1 MEIFNIFFTF
11 ALVVTFCKCK
21 NKNALS
27 LQTCNV
33 LKGISILAVFI
44 GHTSKVFTG
53 LFLYKFYCSI
63 GLFAVS
69 LFFFISGYGLMYAYI
84 NKENYRNGFLKKR
97 ILPLLICYTIACLL
111 QYGLNGDDYLSLKN
125 ILLCGYVPFS
135 WFILSILCLYL
146 MFYIAISIFKNNANA
161 VIATTALMLGL
172 FIVMASII
180 DVPYTLLGGHQMFV
194 FIIGMMVC
202 TNYKRIMCGCKILSG
217 GGIILIFP
225 LLWAISLC
233 GKNIH
238 LPTYL
243 AFINTCLQS
252 YIFPFF
258 VMVLLSNIKVQR
270 MMPFWIFLQK
280 HSLQMYLVHGIVL
293 YTCIERVN
301 VPSEVFIFI
310 IFILTII
317 CAVIMKYVEDKIIML
332 FK

>member
-161 VIATTALMLGL
+161 VIATIALMLGL

-217 GGIILIFP
+217 GG
-225 LLWAISLC
+225 
-233 GKNIH
+233 
-238 LPTYL
+238 
-243 AFINTCLQS
+243 
-252 YIFPFF
+252 
-258 VMVLLSNIKVQR
+258 
-270 MMPFWIFLQK
+270 
-280 HSLQMYLVHGIVL
+280 
-293 YTCIERVN
+293 
-301 VPSEVFIFI
+301 
-310 IFILTII
+310 
-317 CAVIMKYVEDKIIML
+317 
-332 FK
+332 

>member
-1 MEIFNIFFTF
+1 
-11 ALVVTFCKCK
+11 
-21 NKNALS
+21 
-27 LQTCNV
+27 
-33 LKGISILAVFI
+33 
-44 GHTSKVFTG
+44 
-53 LFLYKFYCSI
+53 
-63 GLFAVS
+63 
-69 LFFFISGYGLMYAYI
+69 MYAYLH
-84 NKENYRNGFLKKR
+84 KKNYKDGFLKKR
-97 ILPLLICYTIACLL
+97 CLPLMICYVLACLL
-111 QYGLNGDDYLSLKN
+111 QYGLNGDDYLSFKN

-146 MFYIAISIFKNNANA
+146 MFYIAISIFKNTANA

-180 DVPYTLLGGHQMFV
+180 AVPYTLLGGHQMLV
-194 FIIGMMVC
+194 FIIGIMVC

-217 GGIILIFP
+217 GILIFP

-238 LPTYL
+238 LSAYL

-258 VMVLLSNIKVQR
+258 VMVLLSNIKVLR
-270 MMPFWIFLQK
+270 MSPFGIFLQK
-280 HSLQMYLVHGIVL
+280 HSLQVYLVHGIVL
-293 YTCIERVN
+293 YACIERVDI
-301 VPSEVFIFI
+301 PSEIFIFL

>member
-1 MEIFNIFFTF
+1 ML
-11 ALVVTFCKCK
+11 LV
-21 NKNALS
+21 
-27 LQTCNV
+27 
-33 LKGISILAVFI
+33 
-44 GHTSKVFTG
+44 
-53 LFLYKFYCSI
+53 CS
-63 GLFAVS
+63 
-69 LFFFISGYGLMYAYI
+69 FFISGYGLMSAYLH
-84 NKENYRNGFLKKR
+84 KKNYKDGFLKKR
-97 ILPLLICYTIACLL
+97 CLPLMICYVLACLL
-111 QYGLNGDDYLSLKN
+111 QYGLNGDDYLSFKN

-161 VIATTALMLGL
+161 VIATTVLMLGL

-180 DVPYTLLGGHQMFV
+180 DVPYTLLGGHQMLV

-217 GGIILIFP
+217 GIIITFL

-238 LPTYL
+238 LPAYL
-243 AFINTCLQS
+243 AFINTCLQT

-270 MMPFWIFLQK
+270 MSPFWIFLQK
-280 HSLQMYLVHGIVL
+280 HSLQVYLVHGIVL
-293 YTCIERVN
+293 YTCIERVDI
-301 VPSEVFIFI
+301 PSEIFIFL

>member
-1 MEIFNIFFTF
+1 MELFNILFTM
-11 ALVVTFCKCK
+11 VVVFTFCKCK
-21 NKNALS
+21 NNDALS

-44 GHTSKVFTG
+44 EHTSKVFTG

-69 LFFFISGYGLMYAYI
+69 VFFFISGYGLMYAYI

-97 ILPLLICYTIACLL
+97 VLPLLICYVLACLL
-111 QYGLNGDDYLSLKN
+111 QYGLNGDDYLSFKN

-146 MFYIAISIFKNNANA
+146 MFYIAISIFKANA
-161 VIATTALMLGL
+161 IAVIVTITLMLGL
-172 FIVMASII
+172 YILLATIVY
-180 DVPYTLLGGHQMFV
+180 VPYTLLGGHQMIV
-194 FIIGMMVC
+194 FIIGMLVC
-202 TNYKRIMCGCKILSG
+202 VNYPRIKCCSKLWG
-217 GGIILIFP
+217 GLLIF
-225 LLWAISLC
+225 LFLWVISLC
-233 GKNIH
+233 GKYLH
-238 LPTYL
+238 LPASI

-252 YIFPFF
+252 YIFPF
-258 VMVLLSNIKVQR
+258 VVLKLLSNFKVKR
-270 MMPFWIFLQK
+270 TSSFWNFLQK
-280 HSLQMYLVHGIVL
+280 HSLQVYLVHGILL
-293 YTCIERVN
+293 YACIERVN

>member
-1 MEIFNIFFTF
+1 MEFFNIFFTF

-21 NKNALS
+21 NNNNNNALS

-69 LFFFISGYGLMYAYI
+69 VFFFISGYGLMYAYLH
-84 NKENYRNGFLKKR
+84 KKNYKDCFLKKR
-97 ILPLLICYTIACLL
+97 CLPLMICYVLACLL
-111 QYGLNGDDYLSLKN
+111 QNGLNGDDYLSFKN

-180 DVPYTLLGGHQMFV
+180 DVPYTLLGGHQMLV

-217 GGIILIFP
+217 GGNSYVSIAVGNLS
-225 LLWAISLC
+225 LW
-233 GKNIH
+233 K
-238 LPTYL
+238 
-243 AFINTCLQS
+243 
-252 YIFPFF
+252 
-258 VMVLLSNIKVQR
+258 
-270 MMPFWIFLQK
+270 K
-280 HSLQMYLVHGIVL
+280 HSFASISCFY
-293 YTCIERVN
+293 
-301 VPSEVFIFI
+301 
-310 IFILTII
+310 
-317 CAVIMKYVEDKIIML
+317 
-332 FK
+332 

>member
-1 MEIFNIFFTF
+1 MEFFNIFFTF

-21 NKNALS
+21 NNNALS

-69 LFFFISGYGLMYAYI
+69 VFFFISGYGLMYAYLH
-84 NKENYRNGFLKKR
+84 KKNYKDGFLKKR
-97 ILPLLICYTIACLL
+97 CLPLMICYVLACLL
-111 QYGLNGDDYLSLKN
+111 QYGLNGDDYLSFKN
-125 ILLCGYVPFS
+125 ILMCGYVPFS

-180 DVPYTLLGGHQMFV
+180 DVPYTLLGGHQMLV

-217 GGIILIFP
+217 GVILMFP

-238 LPTYL
+238 LPAYL

-270 MMPFWIFLQK
+270 MIPFWIFLQK
-280 HSLQMYLVHGIVL
+280 HSLQVYLVHGIIL
-293 YTCIERVN
+293 YACIERVDI
-301 VPSEVFIFI
+301 PSEIFIFL

-317 CAVIMKYVEDKIIML
+317 CAVIMKYVENKIIML

>member
-1 MEIFNIFFTF
+1 M
-11 ALVVTFCKCK
+11 
-21 NKNALS
+21 
-27 LQTCNV
+27 TCNV

-69 LFFFISGYGLMYAYI
+69 VFFFISGYGLMSAYLH
-84 NKENYRNGFLKKR
+84 KKNYKDGFLKKR
-97 ILPLLICYTIACLL
+97 CLPLMICYVLACLL
-111 QYGLNGDDYLSLKN
+111 QYGLNGDDYLSFKN

-161 VIATTALMLGL
+161 VIATTVLMLGL
-172 FIVMASII
+172 FIVMTSII
-180 DVPYTLLGGHQMFV
+180 DVPYTLLGGHQMLV

-217 GGIILIFP
+217 GIIITFL

-238 LPTYL
+238 LPAYL
-243 AFINTCLQS
+243 AFINTCLQT

-270 MMPFWIFLQK
+270 MSPFWIFLQK
-280 HSLQMYLVHGIVL
+280 HSLQVYLVHGIIL
-293 YTCIERVN
+293 YACIERVDI
-301 VPSEVFIFI
+301 PSEIFIFL

-317 CAVIMKYVEDKIIML
+317 CAVIMKYVEDKIIIL

>member
-1 MEIFNIFFTF
+1 M
-11 ALVVTFCKCK
+11 
-21 NKNALS
+21 
-27 LQTCNV
+27 TCNV

-69 LFFFISGYGLMYAYI
+69 VFFFISGYGLMSAYLH
-84 NKENYRNGFLKKR
+84 KKNYKDGFLKKR
-97 ILPLLICYTIACLL
+97 CLPLMICYVLACLL
-111 QYGLNGDDYLSLKN
+111 QYGLNGDDYLSFKN

-161 VIATTALMLGL
+161 VIATTVLMLGL

-180 DVPYTLLGGHQMFV
+180 DVPYTLLGGYQMLV

-217 GGIILIFP
+217 GIIIIFL

-238 LPTYL
+238 LPAYL
-243 AFINTCLQS
+243 AFINTCLQT

-270 MMPFWIFLQK
+270 MSPFWIFLQK
-280 HSLQMYLVHGIVL
+280 HSLQVYLVHGIIL
-293 YTCIERVN
+293 YACIERVDI
-301 VPSEVFIFI
+301 PSEIFIFL

-317 CAVIMKYVEDKIIML
+317 CAVIMKYVEDKIIIL